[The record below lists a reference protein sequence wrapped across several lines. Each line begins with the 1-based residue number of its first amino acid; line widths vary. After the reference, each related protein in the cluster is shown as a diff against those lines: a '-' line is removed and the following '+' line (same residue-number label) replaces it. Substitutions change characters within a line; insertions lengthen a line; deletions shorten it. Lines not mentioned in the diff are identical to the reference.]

1 VTPLSNTGRA
11 LQLCLLAAV
20 NYLLFYGLGI
30 FLARTLGTVGFGRYN
45 VGVAT
50 FTMLA
55 SLATLGLEKFSLRVF
70 PSYIEEGN
78 WNYARGFARFSSL
91 IILAVS
97 SLGAIL
103 WVAGNW
109 WSYDVFRT
117 YPVTAAV
124 LLVAFITSMSLVM
137 FLVEML
143 SAGGRAVLATLVY
156 RLFLPVGVVG
166 LIGAV
171 ALLGGGLTVRRA
183 LICYGASWVLSLAL
197 ILEFV
202 RHALPADIWKAAPKM
217 RIESRQWLRSS
228 APFLAQSFMMT
239 LFASSGVIILEM
251 LRPGDAEIGIYAAAM
266 QVSSFA
272 VLMATAT
279 NRFYAPRGSVLLD
292 RKDWD
297 GIGRLKRERHAW
309 VNPMV
314 LLFLAVILLF
324 GKKIMGLYGPEFTG
338 GYPALCILALGI
350 AVSVKY
356 AMASLALQFFGKAR
370 WVLGAT
376 CVAGLLNVALLV
388 ALGGPFGATGAAIAY
403 SLSLG
408 GMSLAMYLKALYWVR
423 RQQAAMPGTAGSGN
437 SRS

>member
-1 VTPLSNTGRA
+1 MNPRSDTGKA

-30 FLARTLGTVGFGRYN
+30 FLARTLGTVGFGSYN

-55 SLATLGLEKFSLRVF
+55 SLATLGLEKFSLRVL

-78 WNYARGFARFSSL
+78 WDYARGFARFSSHT
-91 IILAVS
+91 ILAVS
-97 SLGAIL
+97 ALGAVA
-103 WVAGNW
+103 WVAWNW
-109 WSYDVFRT
+109 WSYEAFRI
-117 YPVTAAV
+117 YPLAASALV
-124 LLVAFITSMSLVM
+124 VAFVTSMALVM

-156 RLFLPVGVVG
+156 RLFLPLSVVSI
-166 LIGAV
+166 IGAV
-171 ALLGGGLTVRRA
+171 TLLGGGLTVRRA
-183 LICYGASWVLSLAL
+183 VICYGASWVLSLAL
-197 ILEFV
+197 ILVFV

-217 RIESRQWLRSS
+217 RVESRQWLRRS

-239 LFASSGVIILEM
+239 LFASSGVIILGL

-266 QVSSFA
+266 QVSSLA

-292 RKDWD
+292 RRDWD
-297 GIGRLKRERHAW
+297 GIMRLRNERHAW
-309 VNPMV
+309 VSPMV
-314 LLFLAVILLF
+314 LVFLGVILLF
-324 GKKIMGLYGPEFTG
+324 GRRILELYGPDFAR
-338 GYPALCILALGI
+338 GYPALCILAAGV

-356 AMASLALQFFGKAR
+356 AGAPLALQFFGKAR
-370 WVLGAT
+370 WVLGAI

-388 ALGGPFGATGAAIAY
+388 VLGGAFGATGAAIAY

-408 GMSLAMYLKALYWVR
+408 GMSLAIYLKALYWIR
-423 RQQAAMPGTAGSGN
+423 RQQAAMPGTADGTE
-437 SRS
+437 R